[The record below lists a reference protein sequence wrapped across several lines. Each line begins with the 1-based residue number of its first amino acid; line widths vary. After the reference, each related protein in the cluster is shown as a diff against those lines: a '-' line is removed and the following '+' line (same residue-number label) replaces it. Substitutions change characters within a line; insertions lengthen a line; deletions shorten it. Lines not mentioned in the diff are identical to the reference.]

1 MQLQPMI
8 LAAAAALCLAGNSH
22 AAVVTFNNPGVIL
35 IDPITSVATYTESG
49 FKIQG
54 QAADFLLLGNTG
66 GGNGFL
72 VGGFQ
77 DAGPGFPGAGPI
89 TLMEAAGGIFS
100 LLSLDLAYFDLG
112 DPAGSLTISGMLNG
126 AQVATRSFNLGPLT
140 PINFDTNW
148 ARLTQ
153 VSFLATSG
161 FSLDNINVMAVAAVP
176 EPGTLAL
183 VGLAAAGLA
192 FTRRR
197 TGVAMTARA

>member
-1 MQLQPMI
+1 MI
-8 LAAAAALCLAGNSH
+8 LAAAAAAALCLAGGAQ
-22 AAVVTFNNPGVIL
+22 AATVTFNTPGVIEV
-35 IDPITSVATYTESG
+35 DANFVATYTEAG
-49 FKIQG
+49 YQIQG
-54 QAADFLLLGNTG
+54 QAPDFLLLGNIG

-72 VGGFQ
+72 VGGF
-77 DAGPGFPGAGPI
+77 AGTGPI

-100 LLSLDLAYFDLG
+100 LLSLDLAYYDLG
-112 DPAGSLTISGMLNG
+112 DLAGTLTISGMLNG
-126 AQVATRSFNLGPLT
+126 AQVATSIFDLGVPESITFLGA
-140 PINFDTNW
+140 NW
-148 ARLTQ
+148 AQLTQ

-161 FSLDNINVMAVAAVP
+161 FSLDNINVAAVP